1 MGNKCSLK
9 LDERNYAEDLTEYDK
24 TIYNEKRERVFYG
37 TIAICVLYGS
47 LALLLFLASYLSEK
61 VKFMLLN
68 NFLPFT
74 IVFIIGTIIIISY
87 LIHQVVNFKPFKI
100 DRNSLY
106 DSLSC
111 PDYWTLEKIADETV
125 DDNKKM
131 KDIFSSNVDPNLFKY
146 RCKLNEN
153 IFDKYNIYQANS
165 TKGFLDT
172 ATAVADRTTEENKDK
187 PYYKYTAAT
196 ALDNNNPASKPTG
209 NDKHLFVNILNPN
222 NYTVTKTVNKN
233 ILKNDVKQQYEL
245 IKNTLFMNNFDFD
258 TDGDKEEKIKYFKQK
273 DLSSPP
279 SKSNIVALNFDTNL
293 TAGSGNITGI
303 QTSVTS
309 GNPLYI
315 KVDLTGDTIVVKK
328 SVDIKV
334 NWTALNVLPLVC
346 DSTYPMFLASRDEI
360 TNKTNPKFDN
370 NTFRCAYSKICKV
383 PWSDMNCDKYED
395 S

>member
-383 PWSDMNCDKYED
+383 PWSDMNCYKYED

>member
-100 DRNSLY
+100 YRNSLY

-146 RCKLNEN
+146 RFKLNEN

>member
-153 IFDKYNIYQANS
+153 IFDKYNMYQANS
-165 TKGFLDT
+165 TKGYKELLAGASRVD
-172 ATAVADRTTEENKDK
+172 ADKTY
-187 PYYKYTAAT
+187 YYKYTNT
-196 ALDNNNPASKPTG
+196 TNDYNIPASKPTG
-209 NDKHLFVNILNPN
+209 NDKHLFVNILNQN
-222 NYTVTKTVNKN
+222 NDTVAKTVNKN
-233 ILKNDVKQQYEL
+233 ILKDDLKQQYEL
-245 IKNTLFMNNFDFD
+245 IKNTLFMNNFDFH
-258 TDGDKEEKIKYFKQK
+258 TDGDKQEKIKIFKQK
-273 DLSSPP
+273 NLSDPP
-279 SKSNIVALNFDTNL
+279 SKSKIAALDFDYTK
-293 TAGSGNITGI
+293 ASGNVLFSTFTYI
-303 QTSVTS
+303 QVNFTTS
-309 GNPLYI
+309 P
-315 KVDLTGDTIVVKK
+315 IVVQGGNDGTTFNT
-328 SVDIKV
+328 VID
-334 NWTALNVLPLVC
+334 VLPLVC